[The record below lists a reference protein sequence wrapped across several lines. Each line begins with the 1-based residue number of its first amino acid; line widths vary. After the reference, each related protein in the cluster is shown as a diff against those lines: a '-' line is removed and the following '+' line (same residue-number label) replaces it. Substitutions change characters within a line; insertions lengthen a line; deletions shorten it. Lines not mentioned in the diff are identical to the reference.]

1 MPTDSVVHQLAIRV
15 SNRLRDERLMLVTAE
30 SCTGGM
36 VATAITDISG
46 SSGWFERGFVTYSNQ
61 AKSEMIGVPGDLI
74 DKHGAVSEPVARAM
88 AEGALRNSRAQVSLS
103 ITGVAGP
110 GGGTETKPV
119 GATGCIHR
127 WKRRYS
133 RATAN
138 RSACRP
144 RRMRCAACS
153 RCSTSANIDPRSTGG
168 NDAGFARKQGRTDP
182 PLRSEAASGRR
193 FF

>member
-1 MPTDSVVHQLAIRV
+1 MPTDSVVHQLAVRAG
-15 SNRLRDERLMLVTAE
+15 NKLRETRLMLTTAE

-61 AKSEMIGVPGDLI
+61 AKTEMIGVPADLI

-88 AEGALRNSRAQVSLS
+88 AEGALRNSRAQVSLA

-119 GATGCIHR
+119 GMVCFA
-127 WKRRYS
+127 WS
-133 RATAN
+133 N
-138 RSACRP
+138 RLH
-144 RRMRCAACS
+144 
-153 RCSTSANIDPRSTGG
+153 TSAETLVFKGDREQIRVQAAAHALRGLLEHIDH
-168 NDAGFARKQGRTDP
+168 N
-182 PLRSEAASGRR
+182 EH
-193 FF
+193 

>member
-1 MPTDSVVHQLAIRV
+1 MATDSVVHQLAIRV

-61 AKSEMIGVPGDLI
+61 AKSEMIGVPADLI
-74 DKHGAVSEPVARAM
+74 EKHGAVSEPVARAM

-110 GGGTETKPV
+110 GGGSETKPV
-119 GATGCIHR
+119 GTVSFGCNRLH
-127 WKRRYS
+127 
-133 RATAN
+133 TAVETVVFKGD
-138 RSACRP
+138 REKIRTQ
-144 RRMRCAACS
+144 AA
-153 RCSTSANIDPRSTGG
+153 AH
-168 NDAGFARKQGRTDP
+168 A
-182 PLRSEAASGRR
+182 LRGMLALLDERER
-193 FF
+193 